1 MDIYSDVLQNTTNIF
16 VFEKKYINLN
26 GEEKTTSL
34 NLNCTNYLPISAF
47 KNVLV
52 YAYNYI
58 SGEARLVTFFD
69 SNKSFLGASANGD
82 NTYKEF
88 SIEELAEGFEGA
100 EYVRLSVRFDYDYSI
115 YTTWKKQVEDD
126 IETINNDIGTIN
138 TDIDNFRKENA
149 VLLGRKLTS
158 TNLIAEQNPRF
169 IQDKYYSPSAGWTD
183 RVGYACHVW
192 IKVKPNTQYYCMGQ
206 AFEFDEEKNYLNVY
220 HAQSAVAMASVTSFT
235 TLENCKYLV
244 LSYPNTPQFIQ
255 PGTEY
260 TNGYWLSEVNG
271 TQKNT
276 ITDEYLDIEIQIEN
290 SPAIQ
295 NIQKEND
302 LIFKGCKMVQSHG
315 DVIDF
320 SEVSIVANAEIKDA
334 NSKMF
339 SENIEYQLLTI
350 FKTQVVV

>member
-115 YTTWKKQVEDD
+115 
-126 IETINNDIGTIN
+126 
-138 TDIDNFRKENA
+138 
-149 VLLGRKLTS
+149 
-158 TNLIAEQNPRF
+158 
-169 IQDKYYSPSAGWTD
+169 
-183 RVGYACHVW
+183 
-192 IKVKPNTQYYCMGQ
+192 
-206 AFEFDEEKNYLNVY
+206 
-220 HAQSAVAMASVTSFT
+220 
-235 TLENCKYLV
+235 
-244 LSYPNTPQFIQ
+244 
-255 PGTEY
+255 
-260 TNGYWLSEVNG
+260 
-271 TQKNT
+271 
-276 ITDEYLDIEIQIEN
+276 
-290 SPAIQ
+290 
-295 NIQKEND
+295 
-302 LIFKGCKMVQSHG
+302 
-315 DVIDF
+315 
-320 SEVSIVANAEIKDA
+320 
-334 NSKMF
+334 
-339 SENIEYQLLTI
+339 
-350 FKTQVVV
+350 